1 VTAVGRVFHLVE
13 PGDWPA
19 GAAAAPG
26 ATYRPPSLDS
36 EGFVH
41 LSFAEQVAGSANRH
55 FAAAPALLCVELAAD
70 RLGAPL
76 QIEDSYGSGTS
87 YPHLYGP
94 VLLEAV
100 VGVLPMRR
108 DVSGRWVDPG
118 AGESAAAS
126 PGR

>member
-1 VTAVGRVFHLVE
+1 MTGQPAVFHLVE

-19 GAAAAPG
+19 DAAVPG
-26 ATYRPPSLDS
+26 ATYRPPSLSS

-41 LSFAEQVAGSANRH
+41 LSFAAQVAGSADRH
-55 FAAAPALLCVELAAD
+55 FVAAPELLCVELAVE

-76 QIEDSYGSGTS
+76 RIEDSYGSGTS

-94 VLLEAV
+94 IPLEAV
-100 VGVLPMRR
+100 VAVVPMRR
-108 DVSGRWVDPG
+108 DLTGRWAVPG
-118 AGESAAAS
+118 ADGTAAAS